1 MGSQRLQITKI
12 EELRKS
18 TEDGSTLLVTF
29 NLKDKDGQQILTYKT
44 AQNLA
49 MFPENAD
56 KDVEKVLKHL
66 GVPEKEWR

>member
-1 MGSQRLQITKI
+1 
-12 EELRKS
+12 
-18 TEDGSTLLVTF
+18 
-29 NLKDKDGQQILTYKT
+29 
-44 AQNLA
+44 

>member
-29 NLKDKDGQQILTYKT
+29 NLKDKDGKQILTYKT

-56 KDVEKVLKHL
+56 TDVEKVLKHL